1 MFKHIAGDKFKLDF
15 KFKGD
20 LKEVEGVGNGP
31 LDACLDAL
39 KNAGFPRKL
48 SHYKQYALDED
59 KMGSGATAMSVIK
72 LVGKNGEEIITELDK
87 RLLSIA
93 RKIWPLSEYESEQI
107 VALFKLL
114 YLMNDGAA
122 KWGDII
128 FYDKTIPEDLYKI
141 MASHNMSQAPNY
153 ALSQMQP
160 QKIEPAIPQHWFK
173 RLLRFSLKKAS

>member
-1 MFKHIAGDKFKLDF
+1 MVTIKIQSQGDIINAYLKTLGFEPEAALQCAS
-15 KFKGD
+15 D
-20 LKEVEGVGNGP
+20 LE
-31 LDACLDAL
+31 
-39 KNAGFPRKL
+39 KNF
-48 SHYKQYALDED
+48 DE
-59 KMGSGATAMSVIK
+59 SI
-72 LVGKNGEEIITELDK
+72 KNGEEIITELDK

-93 RKIWPLSEYESEQI
+93 RKIWPLSEYEPEQL